1 MDALYNLFNA
11 LNNVFVNIAK
21 AIRSLFADPHS
32 VWANLTMDV
41 INFIIVVVIVVLAA
55 LILILLERKIA
66 GWTSQRTGP
75 NRLGPRGWFQ
85 TIADA
90 LKLMGKE
97 DVTPAGADKFIFKIA
112 PMIIFSLP
120 MLTLAIIPYGK
131 GMAPIDLD
139 LGIFYFVAISS
150 ISTLAFIMAGWGS
163 NNKYSLLGA
172 MRAVAQMVS
181 YEIPL
186 LFSLLGVV
194 MITQSF
200 NLGVIV
206 EAQAGIPFIVLQP
219 LAFGIFLIAGL
230 AELNRAPFDLVE
242 ADQEVVAGPFT
253 EYTGLRWGLFFLG
266 EYGNMTAMAALG
278 ATVFLG
284 GWQGPVFLPG
294 FVWFFMKTGV
304 IIFFMIWVRLTFP
317 RIRIDHLMH
326 LAWKVLL
333 PLSILNILLTGLG
346 IYIYR
351 LVMGG

>member
-1 MDALYNLFNA
+1 METLNNLF
-11 LNNVFVNIAK
+11 LIIAE

-32 VWANLTMDV
+32 VWANLTMNV
-41 INFIIVVVIVVLAA
+41 INFIIVVIIVVLAA
-55 LILILLERKIA
+55 LILILLERKVA
-66 GWTSQRTGP
+66 GWTSQRPGP

-97 DVTPAGADKFIFKIA
+97 DVTPAGADKFIFKVA
-112 PMIIFSLP
+112 PMIIFCLP
-120 MLTLAIIPYGK
+120 MMTLAVIPYGRN
-131 GMAPIDLD
+131 MAPINLD
-139 LGIFYFVAISS
+139 LGIFYFVGISS
-150 ISTLAFIMAGWGS
+150 ISTLCFLMAGWGS
-163 NNKYSLLGA
+163 NNKYSLLGG
-172 MRAVAQMVS
+172 MRAVAQMIS

-206 EAQAGIPFIVLQP
+206 EAQSTVPFIILQP
-219 LAFGIFLIAGL
+219 LAFVIFFIAGL

-266 EYGNMTAMAALG
+266 EYGNMTAMSALA

-284 GWQGPVFLPG
+284 GWQGPAFLPG
-294 FVWFFMKTGV
+294 YVWFFMKVGV
-304 IIFFMIWVRLTFP
+304 MIFMMMWVRWTFP

-326 LAWKVLL
+326 LAWKFLL
-333 PLSILNILLTGLG
+333 PLAILNILLTGLG

-351 LVMGG
+351 FVMGG

>member
-1 MDALYNLFNA
+1 METLNYLLETLNNLF
-11 LNNVFVNIAK
+11 LIIAD
-21 AIRSLFADPHS
+21 AIRGLFADPHS
-32 VWANLTMDV
+32 VWANLTMNV
-41 INFIIVVVIVVLAA
+41 INFIIVVIIVVLAA
-55 LILILLERKIA
+55 LILILLERKVA
-66 GWTSQRTGP
+66 GWTSQRPGP

-112 PMIIFSLP
+112 PMIIFCLP
-120 MLTLAIIPYGK
+120 MMTLAVIPYGK
-131 GMAPIDLD
+131 DMAPINID
-139 LGIFYFVAISS
+139 LGILYFVAISS
-150 ISTLAFIMAGWGS
+150 ISTLCFLMAGWGS
-163 NNKYSLLGA
+163 NNKYSLLGG
-172 MRAVAQMVS
+172 MRAVAQMIS

-206 EAQAGIPFIVLQP
+206 EAQGTIPFIVLQP
-219 LAFGIFLIAGL
+219 LAFVIFMIAGL

-266 EYGNMTAMAALG
+266 EYGNMTAMSALA

-284 GWQGPVFLPG
+284 GWQGPAILPG
-294 FVWFFMKTGV
+294 YVWFFMKVGV
-304 IIFFMIWVRLTFP
+304 MIFMMMWVRWTFP

-333 PLSILNILLTGLG
+333 PLSIVNILLTGLG

-351 LVMGG
+351 FVMGG

>member
-1 MDALYNLFNA
+1 METLSKLMETLNNLF
-11 LNNVFVNIAK
+11 LIIAHF
-21 AIRSLFADPHS
+21 IRGLFADPHS

-55 LILILLERKIA
+55 LILILLERKVA

-90 LKLMGKE
+90 IKLLGKE
-97 DVTPAGADKFIFKIA
+97 DVTPDGADKFIFKIA

-120 MLTLAIIPYGK
+120 MMSLAVIPYGR
-131 GMAPIDLD
+131 GMAPINLD
-139 LGIFYFVAISS
+139 LGIIYYLAITS
-150 ISTLAFIMAGWGS
+150 ISTLAFLMAGWGS
-163 NNKYSLLGA
+163 NNKYALIGG
-172 MRAVAQMVS
+172 MREVAQMIS

-194 MITQSF
+194 MISQSF

-206 EAQAGIPFIVLQP
+206 EAQKNIPFIVLQP
-219 LAFGIFLIAGL
+219 LAFVIFIIAGM
-230 AELNRAPFDLVE
+230 AEVNRAPFDLVE
-242 ADQEVVAGPFT
+242 ADQEVVAGPFV

-266 EYGNMTAMAALG
+266 EYGNMTAISAL
-278 ATVFLG
+278 ATTAFLG
-284 GWQGPVFLPG
+284 GWQGPGFFPG
-294 FVWFFMKTGV
+294 WVWFWMKVGI
-304 IIFFMIWVRLTFP
+304 IIFFMMWVRWTFP

-326 LAWKVLL
+326 FAWKILL
-333 PLSILNILLTGLG
+333 PLSILNIFLTGLG

>member
-1 MDALYNLFNA
+1 METLNYLLETLNNLF
-11 LNNVFVNIAK
+11 LIIAD
-21 AIRSLFADPHS
+21 AIRGLFADPHS
-32 VWANLTMDV
+32 VWANLTMNV
-41 INFIIVVVIVVLAA
+41 INFIIVVIIVVLAA
-55 LILILLERKIA
+55 LILILLERKVA
-66 GWTSQRTGP
+66 GWTSQRPGP

-97 DVTPAGADKFIFKIA
+97 DVTPAGADKFIFKVA
-112 PMIIFSLP
+112 PMIIFCLP
-120 MLTLAIIPYGK
+120 MMTLAVIPFGD
-131 GMAPIDLD
+131 GLAPINLD

-150 ISTLAFIMAGWGS
+150 ISTLSFLMAGWGS
-163 NNKYSLLGA
+163 NNKYSLLGG
-172 MRAVAQMVS
+172 MRAVAQMIS

-206 EAQAGIPFIVLQP
+206 EAQGTVPFIILQP
-219 LAFGIFLIAGL
+219 LAFVIFIIAGL

-266 EYGNMTAMAALG
+266 EYGNMTAVSALA

-284 GWQGPVFLPG
+284 GWQGPAFLPG
-294 FVWFFMKTGV
+294 YVWFFMKVGV
-304 IIFFMIWVRLTFP
+304 IIFFMMWARWTFP

-351 LVMGG
+351 FVMGG

>member
-1 MDALYNLFNA
+1 METLNNLF
-11 LNNVFVNIAK
+11 LIIAH

-32 VWANLTMDV
+32 IWADLTMDV
-41 INFIIVVVIVVLAA
+41 INFVIVVVIIVLAA

-97 DVTPAGADKFIFKIA
+97 DVIPAGADKFIFKIA

-120 MLTLAIIPYGK
+120 MMILAVIPYGNQ
-131 GMAPIDLD
+131 MAPIDLD
-139 LGIFYFVAISS
+139 LGIFYYLAISA
-150 ISTLAFIMAGWGS
+150 ISTLAFLMAGWGS
-163 NNKYSLLGA
+163 NNKYSLLGG
-172 MRAVAQMVS
+172 MRAVAQMIS

-194 MITQSF
+194 MIAQSF
-200 NLGVIV
+200 NLETIV
-206 EAQAGIPFIVLQP
+206 EAQATVPFIIVQP
-219 LAFGIFLIAGL
+219 LAFVIYIIAGL
-230 AELNRAPFDLVE
+230 AEVNRAPFDLVE

-266 EYGNMTAMAALG
+266 EYGNMTAVSALA

-284 GWQGPVFLPG
+284 GWQGPMFLPG
-294 FVWFFMKTGV
+294 WVWFWLKVGI
-304 IIFFMIWVRLTFP
+304 IIFFMMWVRWTFP

-351 LVMGG
+351 FVIGG

>member
-1 MDALYNLFNA
+1 METINNLLQTLDNLF
-11 LNNVFVNIAK
+11 LIIA
-21 AIRSLFADPHS
+21 ATIRGLFADPHS
-32 VWANLTMDV
+32 VWANLTMDI
-41 INFIIVVVIVVLAA
+41 INFIIVVIIVVLAA

-97 DVTPAGADKFIFKIA
+97 DVTPASADKFIFKIA

-120 MLTLAIIPYGK
+120 MMTLAVIPYGD
-131 GMAPIDLD
+131 GMAPINLD

-150 ISTLAFIMAGWGS
+150 ISTLAFLMAGWGS

-194 MITQSF
+194 MISQSF

-206 EAQAGIPFIVLQP
+206 EAQATIPFIILQP
-219 LAFGIFLIAGL
+219 LAFVIFLIAAL

-266 EYGNMTAMAALG
+266 EYGNMTAMAGLG
-278 ATVFLG
+278 ATMFLG
-284 GWQGPVFLPG
+284 GWQGPGFLPG
-294 FVWFFMKTGV
+294 YVWFFLKTGV
-304 IIFFMIWVRLTFP
+304 IIFLIMWARWTFP

-346 IYIYR
+346 IYVYR
-351 LVMGG
+351 FVMGG

>member
-1 MDALYNLFNA
+1 METLNNLF
-11 LNNVFVNIAK
+11 LIIAE
-21 AIRSLFADPHS
+21 AIRSLFADPLS
-32 VWANLTMDV
+32 VWANLTMNV
-41 INFIIVVVIVVLAA
+41 INFIIVVIIVVLAA
-55 LILILLERKIA
+55 LILILLERKVA
-66 GWTSQRTGP
+66 GWTSQRPGP

-97 DVTPAGADKFIFKIA
+97 DVTPAGADKFIFKVA
-112 PMIIFSLP
+112 PMIIFCLP
-120 MLTLAIIPYGK
+120 MMTLAVIPYGRN
-131 GMAPIDLD
+131 MAPINLD
-139 LGIFYFVAISS
+139 LGIFYFVGISS
-150 ISTLAFIMAGWGS
+150 ISTLCFLMAGWGS
-163 NNKYSLLGA
+163 NNKYSLLGG
-172 MRAVAQMVS
+172 MRAVAQMIS

-206 EAQAGIPFIVLQP
+206 EAQSTVPFIILQP
-219 LAFGIFLIAGL
+219 LAFVIFFIAGL

-266 EYGNMTAMAALG
+266 EYGNMTAMSALA

-284 GWQGPVFLPG
+284 GWQGPAFLPG
-294 FVWFFMKTGV
+294 YVWFFMKVGV
-304 IIFFMIWVRLTFP
+304 MIFMMMWVRWTFP

-326 LAWKVLL
+326 LAWKFLL
-333 PLSILNILLTGLG
+333 PLAILNILLTGLG

-351 LVMGG
+351 FVMGG

>member
-1 MDALYNLFNA
+1 METLNNLF
-11 LNNVFVNIAK
+11 LIIAN
-21 AIRSLFADPHS
+21 AIRGLFADPHS
-32 VWANLTMDV
+32 VWANLTMYV
-41 INFIIVVVIVVLAA
+41 INFLIVVIIVVLAA
-55 LILILLERKIA
+55 LILIILERKVA
-66 GWTSQRTGP
+66 GWTSQRVGP
-75 NRLGPRGWFQ
+75 NRVGPRGWLQ
-85 TIADA
+85 SIADA

-97 DVTPAGADKFIFKIA
+97 DITPAGADKFIFKIA
-112 PMIIFSLP
+112 PMFIFSIP
-120 MLTLAIIPYGK
+120 MMTLAVIPYGK

-139 LGIFYFVAISS
+139 LGVFYFVAISS
-150 ISTLAFIMAGWGS
+150 ISTLAFVMAGWGS
-163 NNKYSLLGA
+163 NNKYSLLGG

-206 EAQAGIPFIVLQP
+206 EAQKTVPFIFLQP
-219 LAFGIFLIAGL
+219 LAFVIFVIASL

-242 ADQEVVAGPFT
+242 GEQEVVAGPFT

-278 ATVFLG
+278 ATMFLG
-284 GWQGPVFLPG
+284 GWQGPGLFPGWVWFWLKVGVFL
-294 FVWFFMKTGV
+294 FFM
-304 IIFFMIWVRLTFP
+304 MWVRWTFP